1 MQEKKKKRL
10 AFFLI
15 RGSAIYVAKKQCK
28 LFQLFCSLSKPREV
42 DAKSMFKLGAF
53 FLVELECKRKT
64 VIKHSLTFF

>member
-1 MQEKKKKRL
+1 MQEKKKKL

-15 RGSAIYVAKKQCK
+15 RGSAIHVAKKQCE

-53 FLVELECKRKT
+53 FVVELECNRKT
-64 VIKHSLTFF
+64 VIKQHFSKL